1 MATNSSDRAAPR
13 EMPKPRRVARE
24 SDANVVVDATASATA
39 RDDATTPPTPTLTHL
54 GFVNDATTNGVKYV
68 SEHALTSKVMGAY
81 AGARDA
87 TALKVREYS
96 LFEMMMSI
104 ARADDAGVAFIR
116 RVVSHRASRGN
127 SSWCLLCAC
136 P

>member
-1 MATNSSDRAAPR
+1 VPLGLPAGADCQTWHSRAIARATPHPRARTHAPNRTKDMANNSSDRAAPR

-24 SDANVVVDATASATA
+24 SDANVVVDATASANA
-39 RDDATTPPTPTLTHL
+39 RDDATTPSTPAVTRL
-54 GFVNDATTNGVKYV
+54 GFVNDATTSGVKYV

-96 LFEMMMSI
+96 L
-104 ARADDAGVAFIR
+104 R
-116 RVVSHRASRGN
+116 
-127 SSWCLLCAC
+127 
-136 P
+136 

>member
-1 MATNSSDRAAPR
+1 MANNSIDRTAPR

-24 SDANVVVDATASATA
+24 SDANVVVDA
-39 RDDATTPPTPTLTHL
+39 RDDATTTTTTPSTTTPALTHL
-54 GFVNDATTNGVKYV
+54 GFVNDATTSGVKYV

-96 LFEMMMSI
+96 FVDRSI
-104 ARADDAGVAFIR
+104 DHALDGVGDAFVR

-127 SSWCLLCAC
+127 SSW
-136 P
+136 

>member
-1 MATNSSDRAAPR
+1 
-13 EMPKPRRVARE
+13 MPKPRRVARE
-24 SDANVVVDATASATA
+24 SDANVVVDA
-39 RDDATTPPTPTLTHL
+39 RDDATTPTTTPALTHL

-96 LFEMMMSI
+96 V
-104 ARADDAGVAFIR
+104 R
-116 RVVSHRASRGN
+116 
-127 SSWCLLCAC
+127 
-136 P
+136 